1 MKMSSPKTRYKA
13 NIDGQT
19 YTIIGHE
26 SKEHMDLV
34 VRLVNEQLNEIKSLS
49 PQIDNEQAAI
59 LASVNA
65 ISDQLKKQAKIMEL
79 EKENQELHQKTIKL
93 VELENRIKRIETI
106 EKEAKEVL
114 EKNGQTEVEIQNHV
128 QAQQIL
134 NEERKR
140 SIQEKSSQSQEG

>member
-1 MKMSSPKTRYKA
+1 MSSPKTRYKA
-13 NIDGQT
+13 NIDGQS

-59 LASVNA
+59 LVSVNA

-93 VELENRIKRIETI
+93 VELENRIKRIEAI

>member
-1 MKMSSPKTRYKA
+1 MSSPKTRYKA

>member
-1 MKMSSPKTRYKA
+1 MSSPKTRYKA

-49 PQIDNEQAAI
+49 PQIDNEHAAI

-93 VELENRIKRIETI
+93 VELENRIKRIEAI

>member
-1 MKMSSPKTRYKA
+1 MSSPKTRYKA

-93 VELENRIKRIETI
+93 VELENRIKRIEAI

>member
-13 NIDGQT
+13 NIDGQS

-59 LASVNA
+59 LVSVNA

-79 EKENQELHQKTIKL
+79 EKENQEFHQKTIKL
-93 VELENRIKRIETI
+93 VELENRIKRIEAI

>member
-1 MKMSSPKTRYKA
+1 MPSPKTRYKA

-34 VRLVNEQLNEIKSLS
+34 VRLVNEQLNEIKGLS
-49 PQIDNEQAAI
+49 TQIDNEQAAI
-59 LASVNA
+59 LVCVNA
-65 ISDQLKKQAKIMEL
+65 ISDQLKKQAKILEL
-79 EKENQELHQKTIKL
+79 EKENQELRQKTIKL
-93 VELENRIKRIETI
+93 VELENRIKRIEAM

-114 EKNGQTEVEIQNHV
+114 EKNGQTDIVIHNHV

>member
-1 MKMSSPKTRYKA
+1 MSSPKTRYKA

-65 ISDQLKKQAKIMEL
+65 ISDQQ
-79 EKENQELHQKTIKL
+79 
-93 VELENRIKRIETI
+93 V
-106 EKEAKEVL
+106 
-114 EKNGQTEVEIQNHV
+114 
-128 QAQQIL
+128 
-134 NEERKR
+134 
-140 SIQEKSSQSQEG
+140 

>member
-1 MKMSSPKTRYKA
+1 MPSSKTRYKA
-13 NIDGQT
+13 NIDGQA
-19 YTIIGHE
+19 YTIIGYE

-49 PQIDNEQAAI
+49 TQIDNEQTAI
-59 LASVNA
+59 LVCVNA
-65 ISDQLKKQAKIMEL
+65 ISDQLKKQSKILKL
-79 EKENQELHQKTIKL
+79 EKENQELRQKTIKL
-93 VELENRIKRIETI
+93 VELENRIKRIEAI

-114 EKNGQTEVEIQNHV
+114 EKNGKIDVEIHSHV

>member
-1 MKMSSPKTRYKA
+1 MSSPKTRYKA

-59 LASVNA
+59 LVSVNA

-93 VELENRIKRIETI
+93 VELENRIKRIEAI

>member
-1 MKMSSPKTRYKA
+1 MPSPKTRYKA

-49 PQIDNEQAAI
+49 TQIDNEQAAI
-59 LASVNA
+59 LVCVNA
-65 ISDQLKKQAKIMEL
+65 ISDQLKKQAKILEL

-93 VELENRIKRIETI
+93 VELENRIKRIEAI

-140 SIQEKSSQSQEG
+140 TIQEKSSQSQEG

>member
-1 MKMSSPKTRYKA
+1 MSSPKTRYKA
-13 NIDGQT
+13 NIDGQS

-59 LASVNA
+59 LVSVNA

-93 VELENRIKRIETI
+93 VELENRIKRIEAI

-114 EKNGQTEVEIQNHV
+114 EKNAQTEVEIQNHV

>member
-1 MKMSSPKTRYKA
+1 MSSPKTRYKA
-13 NIDGQT
+13 NIDGQS

-49 PQIDNEQAAI
+49 PKIDNEQTAI
-59 LASVNA
+59 LVSVNA

-93 VELENRIKRIETI
+93 VELENRIKRIEAI

>member
-59 LASVNA
+59 LVSVNA

-93 VELENRIKRIETI
+93 VELENRIKRIEAI

>member
-13 NIDGQT
+13 NIDGQS

-59 LASVNA
+59 LVSVNA

-93 VELENRIKRIETI
+93 VELENRIKRIEAI